1 MHVGAPREEG
11 FSSWSMLGST
21 PLETLDWSDTE
32 RALSLCPYPFM
43 MLGRRVV
50 LCLTMA
56 VVVSAAPSRRR
67 SRRRDSE
74 DPLQKYFNASTI
86 LKRARQAIE
95 SWITEKN

>member
-1 MHVGAPREEG
+1 
-11 FSSWSMLGST
+11 
-21 PLETLDWSDTE
+21 
-32 RALSLCPYPFM
+32 M

-56 VVVSAAPSRRR
+56 VVVSATPGRRR

-86 LKRARQAIE
+86 LKRARQATE
-95 SWITEKN
+95 STVNGKKLGGSHNSF